1 MASILA
7 RLRKVCSLFLFLTFL
22 LVCRLVFLQ
31 IIDGAD
37 LAREGLS
44 GRVQEASGKEERGL
58 IFDRNNQLLTNR
70 DFTYHIM
77 VFPSPSLKA
86 EAIKE
91 ELESVL
97 SDKELAEVV
106 ALTQAKQPSRS
117 SFAVTEDVMHYI
129 NVEAHQTGI
138 MVVKESIRYS
148 PENLATHVIG
158 YTNADNHGV
167 SGVEAL
173 YDDFLSSQRVKYL
186 AALVDAS
193 AQVIPGL
200 GYKELNR
207 GVGGEPSNLILTLD
221 LDKQRK
227 VEKLADKYLKKG
239 AVVVMEPTTGEI
251 LALVSRPNYD
261 NNHVAEILHQASSPL
276 LNRAVA
282 AFQPGSVFKLVV
294 AAAALEQGIVRPEQM
309 FYDHGY
315 IDINHVRF
323 NGWDVEQSP
332 RGWITFQDALAYSSN
347 PVFIEVGQ
355 KLGAKSLLSYAH
367 KLGFGEL
374 TKLNFDGEVAGNL
387 PAADQVFPAD
397 LANLSIGQGSC
408 ETTPLQMAALVATIC
423 NDGIKVEPSL
433 VKKIVSSQGT
443 VLKQNN
449 IPKEN
454 RVLSKATCKQLK
466 NMMTSVTQYGTGQAA
481 NIPDFGSAG
490 KTGSAETGRL
500 DSQGNS
506 INHAWFA
513 GYAPLNHPQYVVVVF
528 VEEGHSGSDV
538 AAPLFQDV
546 TASLLGKS

>member
-1 MASILA
+1 MAFISA
-7 RLRKVCSLFLFLTFL
+7 RLRKVCSLFLSLTFL
-22 LVCRLVFLQ
+22 LVCRLIFLQ
-31 IIDGAD
+31 VIVGAD
-37 LAREGLS
+37 LAQEGLS
-44 GRVQEASGKEERGL
+44 GRIQESSGKEERGL

-70 DFTYHIM
+70 DFTYHIL
-77 VFPSPSLKA
+77 VFPSPGLKS
-86 EAIKE
+86 EAVKE
-91 ELESVL
+91 TLTSVL
-97 SDKELAEVV
+97 SSDELAEIV

-117 SFAVTEDVMHYI
+117 SFTVSEDVMHYV
-129 NVEAHQTGI
+129 NVEAHQPGI
-138 MVVKESIRYS
+138 LVVKESIRYS

-158 YTNADNHGV
+158 YINADNHGV
-167 SGVEAL
+167 SGVEAI
-173 YDDFLSSQRVKYL
+173 YDDFLSSQRQKYV

-207 GVGGEPSNLILTLD
+207 GMGGEPSNLILTLD
-221 LDKQRK
+221 LDKQRQ

-239 AVVVMEPTTGEI
+239 AVVVMEPETGDI

-261 NNHVAEILHQASSPL
+261 NNRVGEMLHQASSPL

-294 AAAALEQGIVRPEQM
+294 AAAALEQGIVKPEQM
-309 FYDHGY
+309 FYDHGH

-323 NGWDVEQSP
+323 NGWDVDQSP

-355 KLGAKSLLSYAH
+355 KLGAKSLLYYAH

-387 PAADQVFPAD
+387 PAADDVFPAD

-423 NDGIKVEPSL
+423 NNGIKVEPRL
-433 VKKIVSSQGT
+433 VRKIVTTQGT

-449 IPKEN
+449 MPKEN
-454 RVLSKATCKQLK
+454 QVLSKATCIELK
-466 NMMTSVTQYGTGQAA
+466 NMMTAVTQYGTGQAA
-481 NIPDFGSAG
+481 NIPDVGSAG

-513 GYAPLNHPQYVVVVF
+513 GYAPLDHPKVVVVVF
-528 VEEGHSGSDV
+528 VEEGHSGGDV
-538 AAPLFQDV
+538 AAPLFQ
-546 TASLLGKS
+546 AIAENLLGKS